1 MWKSNFYTWNFE
13 LQLHKKLVF
22 QAQHVNHWKKIEIRT
37 HSGRWVLISCYRICV
52 LGTANGW
59 FLRIQSKVHIDQV
72 IEGFAQNCSRL
83 ERLEIQWDPDTIRF
97 SDKSNKF
104 VDHIRW
110 GFIDWVGTI
119 KMEYN
124 ICFSVFF
131 CKTPIK
137 ILSLLST
144 IVEYTCIRQS
154 SDFETIKDPL
164 WISKTSIAYLLQ
176 IIWTPLS
183 PNKLS
188 NFKQFTEKLILT
200 NINASTQIFIAKK

>member
-37 HSGRWVLISCYRICV
+37 HSGRWALISCYRICV

-104 VDHIRW
+104 VDHIRLRCPHLKSLTLSD
-110 GFIDWVGTI
+110 G
-119 KMEYN
+119 EYYEMVKSN
-124 ICFSVFF
+124 FERADRLKVVRTTTNYCTSIV
-131 CKTPIK
+131 
-137 ILSLLST
+137 SLLNCYKDLLFNWT
-144 IVEYTCIRQS
+144 IS
-154 SDFETIKDPL
+154 
-164 WISKTSIAYLLQ
+164 
-176 IIWTPLS
+176 
-183 PNKLS
+183 
-188 NFKQFTEKLILT
+188 
-200 NINASTQIFIAKK
+200 

>member
-1 MWKSNFYTWNFE
+1 MWKSNFKTWNFE

-37 HSGRWVLISCYRICV
+37 DSGRWMFISCYRICV

-110 GFIDWVGTI
+110 GFIDWLGTI

-124 ICFSVFF
+124 ICFSVFSSLRLQLRF
-131 CKTPIK
+131 T
-137 ILSLLST
+137 LSLLSA

-154 SDFETIKDPL
+154 SDFETIKDPM
-164 WISKTSIAYLLQ
+164 WILKTQLL
-176 IIWTPLS
+176 ICH
-183 PNKLS
+183 KL
-188 NFKQFTEKLILT
+188 FGHPQ
-200 NINASTQIFIAKK
+200 